1 MTTFQPV
8 QQEEV
13 NQQFAEAIR
22 VHVLNLLKE
31 SQRGHCQRVSTL
43 TESIMRK
50 VCVALNENKTQQGL
64 DADIVYVV
72 DAHQQSE
79 YPWQVSATRL
89 IELRNAEERP
99 LLAFVRPGLKA
110 AAGDSFDVSTFAEI
124 DLSAVPSDLCRNLRG
139 QIPDPL
145 GGLIDRAVYNLGV
158 KEESLIRYYLS
169 VIKNDFNIEFAGAA
183 LFELNLVSDFA
194 LFNNQQHIEVRV
206 GQNKDA
212 LQILLDTSD
221 SLLTRIHNLGLKPNS
236 IQARLYNFLR
246 NYRITDIPTWGK
258 DLATNIQ
265 QRDFCFDQWPF
276 KDEPTDTI
284 LIYIH
289 DLDDLPINESN
300 QPGPDNLRYLDLGK
314 ATTVKVTWHTDP
326 RPTLVSDLAYF
337 RIELVNTEGYLI
349 DWQSKKIAKTNSTK
363 NIISKSIKVKE
374 FNEQV
379 NEGVYYF
386 RVRAYTE
393 GGELI
398 SREEPDSD
406 LAKPTPYRNPD
417 NPQGKKVCESEDIWL
432 WRGTQ
437 PDDAPPADPT
447 RNVSVNSFLDAQL
460 QVQYSALERGEDPFN
475 NISTPKPEK
484 TGWATQK
491 TKTVESIYN
500 IVYDAQARFTLSI
513 SSLLRRIESETLA
526 KPEMLG
532 RWRLLFEPGQTHH
545 DVEPTE
551 RQFHNSR
558 QVPEEFMSARSD
570 LFNAI
575 CTQQQDSLVE
585 TVDLL
590 SLENK
595 ILRYATAYQ
604 SWLEK
609 VNADF
614 DGAVVVSDENG
625 RKRTE
630 AIFLDIDTVQV
641 EIPGEAS
648 DNRVYLISPTH
659 PLRLLWQLQRSC
671 LARDWL
677 KHAVESDQTAQSL
690 TSGIRA
696 FLRQGLVPFNL
707 PPFIRPSHE
716 TNPSGITH
724 FYIEQ
729 GPVTPFWSLYVRE
742 NVKDRRALLART
754 KKALGIGRSNLK
766 NNANGNVDRQLLAE
780 KIQRYLVQ
788 HPYIHA
794 LKINAFNPGD
804 AELLVD
810 SILLV
815 EKDRLNTTLSLRYE
829 LHLFTQDT
837 EISETGSSVEELMN
851 PQRQVS
857 PEADAFSEASQN
869 HLFPKLRFYRH
880 RQNEFLLNPEL
891 FQAHLSILHDVF
903 PVSVGLDSS
912 VQGRSSFLH
921 GLIQSPV
928 TAFGKEDQ
936 AEYAW
941 RRQLNPH
948 ACAELDINDTKSQLI
963 ADLLGKIANLQS
975 SVAAGRFLSDIRPTL
990 HLKLEIEHKSLLN
1003 LVHETSDWVFVID
1016 RNLGLEYFDGVVL
1029 QGRPVYLL
1037 DFIPEFAE
1045 IDTERLF
1052 LTTQLTE
1059 EITSYI
1065 KPALEERNLA
1075 QDDPGALFFLKLL
1088 RSMSGRLALKL
1099 LSAPN
1104 NVREVLGLAFARLFM
1119 DQFGLL
1125 NDSILIPLD
1134 AHLNLFRPEGQSDL
1148 LTDEVSFQRSDL
1160 LLVQSDVESRTLHFH
1175 IIEVKLRSD
1184 LGDMSAYLALRQ
1196 HIESQLNESEVK
1208 LRGHFDPY
1216 LNPEDR
1222 IDRQIKTREL
1232 ISLLTFYLERSKRY
1246 GLINTEYSSRLQL
1259 FINDL
1264 DRGYQMTTAR
1274 SGLIF
1279 DFGFQ
1284 DLLQDEEHAGL
1295 IFYRIGDDYIRRMV
1309 ETGLRRDG
1317 LLEEI
1322 STEPI
1327 VIEEAQEEQQKRQKI
1342 IQDTDMRRDH
1352 QYETVRSGFRPSTG
1366 AKMQIEKKSSTKEVE
1381 EKSLSPS
1388 KENPVNSASGL
1399 VNPQPVG
1406 QPRHQSM
1413 SDKKLIEKGQTSMS
1427 ENLDMLVPQSVESE
1441 QPVNTASPDY
1451 DILIGDTDK
1460 SSQYGLIG
1468 KSSGRLLALDLNGT
1482 NTISL
1487 FGVQGGG
1494 KSYTIGTIVEMATQQ
1509 ISGIN
1514 HLPSPLATVIFHYH
1528 ESQDYPPEFVSMVE
1542 PNSIESELKIL
1553 QQEYGVSPVALSDVL
1568 ILTSA
1573 DKLTERRLEFPN
1585 VQVEPINFSSTE
1597 LQIRDWRFLM
1607 GVGGNQMYMRQIN
1620 MIMRELRQ
1628 DLTFDTLRERVSES
1642 DLTDQQKHIADLRL
1656 NFASQFIDDNQRLS
1670 VLLRP
1675 GRLLIVDLRDE
1686 FIDKDEALG
1695 LFVVM
1700 LNIFANAG
1708 REEKFNKLIVFDE
1721 AHKYMDNADLT
1732 GHIVDAIRQMRHQGV
1747 SVLIASQ
1754 DPPSLPNAIIELSS
1768 VVVLH
1773 RFNSPQWLKHI
1784 QKSIS
1789 ALSDLTPAQMS
1800 SLSQGE
1806 AFLWAAKATERVFSQ
1821 KAIRVRF
1828 RPRVTQHGG
1837 STKTS
1842 V

>member
-1 MTTFQPV
+1 MTNFQSIL
-8 QQEEV
+8 QEEV
-13 NQQFAEAIR
+13 NQQFADAVR
-22 VHVLNLLKE
+22 FHVLDLLKE
-31 SQRGHCQRVSTL
+31 SRKGHCQRVSTL
-43 TESIMRK
+43 TEAVMRK
-50 VCVALNENKTQQGL
+50 VCFALNEDKEQQSL
-64 DADIVYVV
+64 DADIVYVM
-72 DAHQQSE
+72 DTHQQPE
-79 YPWQVSATRL
+79 HPWQVSATRL

-124 DLSAVPSDLCRNLRG
+124 NLTNVPSALCDSLR
-139 QIPDPL
+139 QKISNPL
-145 GGLIDRAVYNLGV
+145 RGLIDRAINKLEV
-158 KEESLIRYYLS
+158 EDEALIRYYLS
-169 VIKNDFNIEFAGAA
+169 IIKNGGDIEAAGAS
-183 LFELNLVSDFA
+183 LFELGLVPDFE
-194 LFNNQQHIEVRV
+194 LYKDQQHIEVRIN
-206 GQNKDA
+206 QNKDA
-212 LQILLDTSD
+212 LKNLLDTSE
-221 SLLTRIHNLGLKPNS
+221 SLLTRIHNLGLIPNS
-236 IQARLYNFLR
+236 IQSQLYNFLR
-246 NYRITDIPTWGK
+246 NYRVAEISTWGK
-258 DLATNIQ
+258 ELATVDQ
-265 QRDFCFDQWPF
+265 QRSLCFDRWPF
-276 KDEPTDTI
+276 NDKPTDKI

-289 DLDDLPINESN
+289 DLDDLPINDS
-300 QPGPDNLRYLDLGK
+300 QQADSDNLHYLDLGK
-314 ATTVKVTWHTDP
+314 ATTVKIVWHTDP
-326 RPTLVSDLAYF
+326 RSSLVSDLAYF
-337 RIELVNTEGYLI
+337 RIELVNTDGYLI
-349 DWQSKKIAKTNSTK
+349 DWQSNKIAKSKSTK
-363 NIISKSIKVKE
+363 NLISKSIKVKE
-374 FNEQV
+374 FKDQV
-379 NEGVYYF
+379 EDGLYFF

-398 SREEPDSD
+398 SREENAEIDQPS
-406 LAKPTPYRNPD
+406 PYRNPD
-417 NPQGKKVCESEDIWL
+417 NPQGKKVCESEDVWL
-432 WRGTQ
+432 WKSQTSET
-437 PDDAPPADPT
+437 PPAEPT
-447 RNVSVNSFLDAQL
+447 RNISVNSFLDAQL
-460 QVQYSALERGEDPFN
+460 QVQFAALERNEDPFN
-475 NISTPKPEK
+475 VSITPKPEK
-484 TGWATQK
+484 TGWAAQK
-491 TKTVESIYN
+491 GKSVESVYN

-513 SSLLRRIESETLA
+513 SSLLRKIESDTLA

-532 RWRLLFEPGQTHH
+532 RWRLLFEPGQTQH

-551 RQFHNSR
+551 RQFHHSR
-558 QVPEEFMSARSD
+558 QVPTEFMFARSD
-570 LFNAI
+570 LFEAI
-575 CTQQQDSLVE
+575 RLQQGDSLVE

-590 SLENK
+590 PLEEK
-595 ILRYATAYQ
+595 ILRYAVAYQ
-604 SWLEK
+604 SWLESIQE
-609 VNADF
+609 NF
-614 DGAVVVSDENG
+614 SEMVVISDENG

-630 AIFLDIDTVQV
+630 AIFLDIDTVQI
-641 EIPGEAS
+641 EIPGEMP
-648 DNRVYLISPTH
+648 DNRVYLIAPTH

-671 LARDWL
+671 LAKDWL
-677 KHAVESDQTAQSL
+677 RRAVESEQSGQALTA
-690 TSGIRA
+690 GIRI
-696 FLRQGLVPFNL
+696 FLRQGLSSYNL

-716 TNPSGITH
+716 TNPSGVPH
-724 FYIEQ
+724 FYVEQ
-729 GPVTPFWSLYVRE
+729 GPVTPFWSMYFRE
-742 NVKDRRALLART
+742 NVKDRRALFARV
-754 KKALGIGRSNLK
+754 KKALGIGRLSIK
-766 NNANGNVDRQLLAE
+766 NSTNGNIDQQLLAE

-810 SILLV
+810 AILLV
-815 EKDRLNTTLSLRYE
+815 EKEYFKNSLSLRYE

-837 EISETGSSVEELMN
+837 EVDDTGSAVEELMN

-880 RQNEFLLNPEL
+880 RQQEFLSHPEA

-903 PVSVGLDSS
+903 PLQVGLDSTI
-912 VQGRSSFLH
+912 QGRSSFLH

-928 TAFGKEDQ
+928 TSFGQEDQ

-948 ACAELDINDTKSQLI
+948 ACAELENDDVKSKII
-963 ADLLGKIANLQS
+963 ATLLEEISNLQA
-975 SVAAGRFLSDIRPTL
+975 SVAAGKHAPGVRPTL
-990 HLKLEIEHKSLLN
+990 HLKLDIEHKSLLN

-1045 IDTERLF
+1045 VDTERLF

-1065 KPALEERNLA
+1065 KPALENRGLA
-1075 QDDPGALFFLKLL
+1075 QDDLGALFFLKLL

-1099 LSAPN
+1099 LSSPN
-1104 NVREVLGLAFARLFM
+1104 SVSEVLGLAFARLFM
-1119 DQFGLL
+1119 EQFGLL
-1125 NDSILIPLD
+1125 SDSILIPLD
-1134 AHLNLFRPEGQSDL
+1134 AHLNLFRPDNQSDL
-1148 LTDEVSFQRSDL
+1148 LKEEVSFQRSDL
-1160 LLVQSDVESRTLHFH
+1160 LLVQVDKASRVLHFH
-1175 IIEVKLRSD
+1175 IVEVKLRSD
-1184 LGDMSAYLALRQ
+1184 LGDVNAYLSLRQ
-1196 HIESQLNESEVK
+1196 HVESQLNDSEIK
-1208 LRGHFDPY
+1208 LRRHFDPH
-1216 LNPEDR
+1216 LNSEDR

-1232 ISLLTFYLERSKRY
+1232 INLLTFYLERSERY
-1246 GLINTEYSSRLQL
+1246 GLVNAENARDLQM

-1264 DRGYQMTTAR
+1264 DRGYHMTASC

-1279 DFGFQ
+1279 DFGFE
-1284 DLLQDEEHAGL
+1284 DILQDEEHAGL
-1295 IFYRIGDDYIRRMV
+1295 VFYRIGNDYIRKMV
-1309 ETGLRRDG
+1309 ESGLRRDG
-1317 LLEEI
+1317 LLQEI
-1322 STEPI
+1322 NIQPAL
-1327 VIEEAQEEQQKRQKI
+1327 IEEAQAEQQRREKI
-1342 IQDTDMRRDH
+1342 IHDTDMRRDRK
-1352 QYETVRSGFRPSTG
+1352 YETVRSGFRPTTG
-1366 AKMQIEKKSSTKEVE
+1366 AKAQVKKEEVSTDE
-1381 EKSLSPS
+1381 EKSSSSSLTIPENVHKDQALSQPADMTSQLTQGGIMEKS
-1388 KENPVNSASGL
+1388 KILDSETPKSHLPEPV
-1399 VNPQPVG
+1399 
-1406 QPRHQSM
+1406 
-1413 SDKKLIEKGQTSMS
+1413 KS
-1427 ENLDMLVPQSVESE
+1427 EQSVDSE
-1441 QPVNTASPDY
+1441 APDY
-1451 DILIGDTDK
+1451 DILVGDIDK
-1460 SSQYGLIG
+1460 SRQYGLLG

-1494 KSYTIGTIVEMATQQ
+1494 KSYTIGTIVEMATQ
-1509 ISGIN
+1509 SMKGIN

-1528 ESQDYPPEFVSMVE
+1528 ESQDYPPEFVSMVQ
-1542 PNSIESELKIL
+1542 PNSKESELKVL
-1553 QQEYGVSPVALSDVL
+1553 EQEYGVSPAALNDVL

-1573 DKLTERRLEFPN
+1573 DKLSERRLEFPN

-1628 DLTFDTLRERVSES
+1628 DITLDTLRERVSES
-1642 DLTDQQKHIADLRL
+1642 ALSDQQKHIADLRL

-1670 VLLRP
+1670 SMLRP
-1675 GRLLIVDLRDE
+1675 GRLIIVDLRDE

-1768 VVVLH
+1768 IVVLH

-1789 ALSDLTPAQMS
+1789 ALSDLTPAQMA

-1828 RPRVTQHGG
+1828 RPRATQHGG